1 MINLDLNV
9 AIFLSSCDTPQSP
22 SSDHRPAPFSE
33 TNTGPAPN
41 QETLATPPAS
51 ATEDTISPPPSPVA
65 DRGAWD
71 RRVPQFRQSEAGA
84 VASASSSTVNS
95 PTFDDPQDQEFRRRP
110 HGQTVALGGLIQ
122 NQVNKRKSGVPILS
136 DIAGLGLLFSTTN
149 DTTMRTELLVLITPR
164 IIRSGSDAAVV
175 TNELRER
182 VQVVGPLVRMR

>member
-1 MINLDLNV
+1 
-9 AIFLSSCDTPQSP
+9 
-22 SSDHRPAPFSE
+22 
-33 TNTGPAPN
+33 
-41 QETLATPPAS
+41 
-51 ATEDTISPPPSPVA
+51 
-65 DRGAWD
+65 
-71 RRVPQFRQSEAGA
+71 
-84 VASASSSTVNS
+84 
-95 PTFDDPQDQEFRRRP
+95 
-110 HGQTVALGGLIQ
+110 VALGGLIQ